1 MADLGPDLSLVGP
14 ERGFDRKILEPTIN
28 RPGLALSGFYQ
39 YFACKRIQVVG
50 SAEMSYLKSLAREE
64 AAARFRQL
72 CTRRIPCVVFSRNAV
87 IPRALR
93 AEAERA
99 GIAVFP

>member
-1 MADLGPDLSLVGP
+1 M

-50 SAEMSYLKSLAREE
+50 SAEMSYLKSLPREE
-64 AAARFRQL
+64 AAQRFRAL
-72 CTRRIPCVVFSRNAV
+72 CARRIPCVVFSRDAV
-87 IPRALR
+87 IPRRVARWRPSAR
-93 AEAERA
+93 ASPCSARRW
-99 GIAVFP
+99 